1 MANFSSAY
9 TAYYNLFYHDK
20 NYAEEAAYVT
30 SKIREVLPEAK
41 NILDLGCGTG
51 MHDVEFAKH
60 GFSILGIDRSENM
73 IAIAKKNESDQ
84 LRFCC
89 CDAVELSTEEQF
101 DSVVSLFHAISYFT
115 ETEALAQCIRNVSN
129 VLVPGGIFLFDFW
142 YGPAVLKQRPERRV
156 RLMQD
161 DLFQIERIATPAID
175 CTRHVV
181 EVTYDI
187 TSKDCR
193 TGEKH
198 SFREVHPMRYFFE
211 AELIKLLT
219 DAGFQKIT
227 FEQFLTGNTISENTW
242 GVCCIAQQG
251 RKK

>member
-1 MANFSSAY
+1 MPVKDNNSSPRKSLI
-9 TAYYNLFYHDK
+9 YYYIIAL
-20 NYAEEAAYVT
+20 V
-30 SKIREVLPEAK
+30 VLMLL
-41 NILDLGCGTG
+41 NT
-51 MHDVEFAKH
+51 
-60 GFSILGIDRSENM
+60 
-73 IAIAKKNESDQ
+73 
-84 LRFCC
+84 
-89 CDAVELSTEEQF
+89 
-101 DSVVSLFHAISYFT
+101 
-115 ETEALAQCIRNVSN
+115 
-129 VLVPGGIFLFDFW
+129 FLF
-142 YGPAVLKQRPERRV
+142 PSLLSRP
-156 RLMQD
+156 
-161 DLFQIERIATPAID
+161 
-175 CTRHVV
+175 VV